1 MNDNHAEHRPGAEP
15 DRSSQV
21 TLLLQSLAEGEDVA
35 PALFEAVYG
44 ELRELAAGHMRRERV
59 GHTLQATAVVHEAYL
74 RLIGQRE
81 IAWSNRRHFFG
92 AAAKAMERL
101 LIDHAR
107 KVRSL
112 KRGGERARVNLT
124 LSGLSDGTDPDQVLA
139 LHEALEELAEED
151 PRAAE
156 VARLRFFVGLD
167 TEESALALEVSPRT
181 VARDW
186 AYARAR
192 LFELLAPE
200 SPNSP

>member
-1 MNDNHAEHRPGAEP
+1 MS
-15 DRSSQV
+15 DRSKEV
-21 TLLLQSLAEGEDVA
+21 TLLLQSLQEGGDGA
-35 PALFEAVYG
+35 AALFDAVYT
-44 ELRELAAGHMRRERV
+44 ELRQIAGSRMRKERA
-59 GHTLQATAVVHEAYL
+59 GHTLQATALVHEAYM
-74 RLIGQRE
+74 RLVGQRDLGF
-81 IAWSNRRHFFG
+81 ANRRHFFG

-112 KRGGERARVNLT
+112 KRGGAEARVALT
-124 LSGLSDGTDPDQVLA
+124 LSGLSDGGDPDQVLE
-139 LHEALEELAEED
+139 LHEALDALAAED

-156 VARLRFFVGLD
+156 IARLRFFVGLEV
-167 TEESALALEVSPRT
+167 EETAQALELSPRT

-200 SPNSP
+200 ARDEA